1 MKLLKSSLKLVG
13 LVTAFDGAEMNVSLM
28 PSEVDVD
35 ELVVVAV
42 EREEAMVNKSFM
54 PPGINDDE
62 LVLYA
67 AVERDEPAMIVY
79 VEVAVREDA
88 SLQLVDGITDHDA

>member
-1 MKLLKSSLKLVG
+1 MTLFIPLVAAVPASHTECLKPRRFTMPWICWLLMKLLKSSLKLVG

-42 EREEAMVNKSFM
+42 ER
-54 PPGINDDE
+54 
-62 LVLYA
+62 
-67 AVERDEPAMIVY
+67 
-79 VEVAVREDA
+79 
-88 SLQLVDGITDHDA
+88 T

>member
-1 MKLLKSSLKLVG
+1 
-13 LVTAFDGAEMNVSLM
+13 
-28 PSEVDVD
+28 
-35 ELVVVAV
+35 
-42 EREEAMVNKSFM
+42 MVNKSFM
-54 PPGINDDE
+54 PSGINDEE